1 MMDKN
6 FYNAKIIKRNNAT
19 IKLQE
24 KHATKII
31 KVDQGGWEEEYYNL
45 YVLFSK
51 DHSYVVKPIE
61 WKTRDI
67 YEMER
72 LDIVCDGY
80 DVLDEGDEYDKLHKM
95 STLENALKIVKLYS
109 QIYLDC
115 LEFSEKHLPKGQYFF
130 HDDVNLSN
138 IVFTSDGQ
146 IKLIDAD
153 SFRVDNNFLNISHKS
168 YSQAGLLKA
177 HLLSELLKQNEN
189 V

>member
-1 MMDKN
+1 
-6 FYNAKIIKRNNAT
+6 
-19 IKLQE
+19 
-24 KHATKII
+24 
-31 KVDQGGWEEEYYNL
+31 
-45 YVLFSK
+45 
-51 DHSYVVKPIE
+51 
-61 WKTRDI
+61 
-67 YEMER
+67 
-72 LDIVCDGY
+72 
-80 DVLDEGDEYDKLHKM
+80 M